1 MTIWVSKLLKALE
14 SGTGTGAR
22 YMQLAGAIEA
32 AIGDNSLAAGD
43 RLPTHRSLADQLG
56 MTVGTIT
63 RGYAEAERRGLVEAR
78 VGSGTFIR
86 NTLARE
92 DKFAIFRHTSSELI
106 EFSLNLPVPSDA
118 SNMFGEVLQELAGE
132 VGQGQ
137 GQDFLSYQPE
147 QGSSQHRQWASQWL
161 ASCGLNHPME
171 QITITCGGQHA
182 IMLALMVT
190 TRAGDTILSEGLT
203 YPGMNAIAKQLG
215 LKVIGLPMDEQGVI
229 PEAME
234 EQCKLHTIRSLYCT
248 PTIQN
253 PTNATMGLE
262 RRQAIIDIAK
272 RHQVWLIEDEVSS
285 NQMDDR
291 LPPLSALDPDRCLY
305 INSHSKTVAAGLRV
319 GYLATPAQLVDD
331 VAAAIQAQCWF
342 APPITVEIAQ
352 RWMRRRDT
360 EAWFAWQSEQLQ
372 QRRLLAERYLGDYLM
387 TGDCRTMAGSMSVWL
402 NLPDPW
408 RAVEFRERL
417 RDKGVSVLAA
427 ESFAVGRFPAP
438 QAVRISISAP
448 PALEQVEQGLQI
460 IAELLA
466 SGPSQR
472 IAAF

>member
-1 MTIWVSKLLKALE
+1 MTIWISNLSKALE

-22 YMQLAGAIEA
+22 YMQLATAIEE
-32 AIGDNSLAAGD
+32 AINDAGLAPGD
-43 RLPTHRSLADQLG
+43 RLPTHRALADKLG
-56 MTVGTIT
+56 VTVGTIT

-86 NTLARE
+86 NALASA
-92 DKFAIFRHTSSELI
+92 DNFAILRHTPSELI

-118 SNMFGEVLQELAGE
+118 NKMFGEVLQELAGE
-132 VGQGQ
+132 VGQDL
-137 GQDFLSYQPE
+137 DFLSYQPE
-147 QGSSQHRQWASQWL
+147 QGLPQQRQWAAQWL
-161 ASCGLNHPME
+161 ASFGLNHPME

-182 IMLALMVT
+182 IMLAMMAS

-203 YPGMNAIAKQLG
+203 YPGMNAIAKQLS

-234 EQCKLHTIRSLYCT
+234 EQCKLHTIRALYCT

-253 PTNATMGLE
+253 PSNATMGLE
-262 RRQAIIDIAK
+262 RRHAIIDIAK
-272 RHQVWLIEDEVSS
+272 RYKLWLIEDEVSS
-285 NQMDDR
+285 NQMADK
-291 LPPLSALDPDRCLY
+291 LPPLSALAPDRCLY

-319 GYLATPAQLVDD
+319 GYLATPPQLVDN

-360 EAWFAWQSEQLQ
+360 EAWLAWQSEQLQ
-372 QRRLLAERYLGDYLM
+372 QRRMLAERYLSEYLM
-387 TGDCRTMAGSMSVWL
+387 IGDCRTMAGSMSVWL
-402 NLPDPW
+402 NLPEPW

-417 RDKGVSVLAA
+417 HHKGVAVLAA

-448 PALEQVEQGLQI
+448 PSLEQVEQGLRI
-460 IAELLA
+460 IAELLE

-472 IAAF
+472 IAAI

>member
-1 MTIWVSKLLKALE
+1 MTIWISKLLKALE
-14 SGTGTGAR
+14 SGTGSGAR
-22 YMQLAGAIEA
+22 YIQLAAAIET
-32 AIGDNSLAAGD
+32 AIGDDSLAAGD
-43 RLPTHRSLADQLG
+43 RLPTHRALADLLG
-56 MTVGTIT
+56 VTVGTIT

-92 DKFAIFRHTSSELI
+92 DQFAILRHTPSALI
-106 EFSLNLPVPSDA
+106 EFSLNLPVPSDG
-118 SNMFGEVLQELAGE
+118 STMFAEVLQELAGE
-132 VGQGQ
+132 VGQDL
-137 GQDFLSYQPE
+137 DFLSYQPE
-147 QGSSQHRQWASQWL
+147 QGLPQQRQWAAQWL

-182 IMLALMVT
+182 IMLALMAT

-215 LKVIGLPMDEQGVI
+215 LKVIGLPMDEQGVL
-229 PEAME
+229 PGAME
-234 EQCKLHTIRSLYCT
+234 EQCKLHTIRALYCT

-253 PTNATMGLE
+253 PSNATMGLE
-262 RRQAIIDIAK
+262 RRHAIIDIAK
-272 RHQVWLIEDEVSS
+272 RYQLWLVEDEVSS
-285 NQMDDR
+285 NQVADR

-319 GYLATPAQLVDD
+319 GYLATPAQLVDN

-360 EAWFAWQSEQLQ
+360 EAWFAWQTEQLQ
-372 QRRLLAERYLGDYLM
+372 QRRLLAERYLKAYCV
-387 TGDCRTMAGSMSVWL
+387 TGDCLTMAGSLSIWL

-408 RAVEFRERL
+408 RAVEFRDQL
-417 RDKGVSVLAA
+417 SVKGVAVLAA

-448 PALEQVEQGLQI
+448 PTLEQVEQGLKV
-460 IAELLA
+460 IADLLE

-472 IAAF
+472 IAAI

>member
-1 MTIWVSKLLKALE
+1 MTIWISNLSKALE
-14 SGTGTGAR
+14 SGAGTGAR
-22 YMQLAGAIEA
+22 YMQLATAIEE
-32 AIGDNSLAAGD
+32 AINDAGLAPGD
-43 RLPTHRSLADQLG
+43 RLPTHRALADKLG
-56 MTVGTIT
+56 VTVGTIT

-86 NTLARE
+86 NALASA
-92 DKFAIFRHTSSELI
+92 DNFAILRHTPSELI

-118 SNMFGEVLQELAGE
+118 NKMFGEVLQELAGE
-132 VGQGQ
+132 VGQDL
-137 GQDFLSYQPE
+137 DFLSYQPE
-147 QGSSQHRQWASQWL
+147 QGLPQQRQWAAQWL
-161 ASCGLNHPME
+161 ASFGLSHPME

-182 IMLALMVT
+182 IMLAMMAS

-203 YPGMNAIAKQLG
+203 YPGMNAIAKQLS

-234 EQCKLHTIRSLYCT
+234 EQCKLHTIRALYCT

-253 PTNATMGLE
+253 PSNATMGLE
-262 RRQAIIDIAK
+262 RRHAIIDIAK
-272 RHQVWLIEDEVSS
+272 RYKLWLIEDEVSS
-285 NQMDDR
+285 NQMADK
-291 LPPLSALDPDRCLY
+291 LPPLSALAPDRCLY

-319 GYLATPAQLVDD
+319 GYLATPPQLVDN

-360 EAWFAWQSEQLQ
+360 EAWLAWQSEQLQ
-372 QRRLLAERYLGDYLM
+372 QRRMLAERYLSEYLM
-387 TGDCRTMAGSMSVWL
+387 IGDCRTMAGSMSVWL
-402 NLPDPW
+402 NLPEPW

-417 RDKGVSVLAA
+417 QHKGVAVLAA

-448 PALEQVEQGLQI
+448 PSLEQVEQGLRI
-460 IAELLA
+460 IAELLE

-472 IAAF
+472 IAAI

>member
-1 MTIWVSKLLKALE
+1 MTIWISNLLEALK

-22 YMQLAGAIEA
+22 YIQLAAAIEA
-32 AIGDNSLAAGD
+32 AIGDASLAAGD
-43 RLPTHRSLADQLG
+43 RLPTHRALADLLG
-56 MTVGTIT
+56 VTVGTIT

-86 NTLARE
+86 NALARA
-92 DKFAIFRHTSSELI
+92 DNFAILRHTPSALI

-118 SNMFGEVLQELAGE
+118 NRMFGEVLQELADE
-132 VGQGQ
+132 VGQNL
-137 GQDFLSYQPE
+137 DFLSYQPE
-147 QGSSQHRQWASQWL
+147 QGLPQQRQWAAQWL
-161 ASCGLNHPME
+161 ASFGLNHPME

-182 IMLALMVT
+182 IMLAMMAS

-203 YPGMNAIAKQLG
+203 YPGMNAIAKQLS

-234 EQCKLHTIRSLYCT
+234 EQCKLHTIRALYCT
-248 PTIQN
+248 PSIQN
-253 PTNATMGLE
+253 PSNATMGLE
-262 RRQAIIDIAK
+262 RRHAIIDIAK
-272 RHQVWLIEDEVSS
+272 RYKLWLIEDEVSS
-285 NQMDDR
+285 NQMADR
-291 LPPLSALDPDRCLY
+291 LPPLSALAPDRCLY

-319 GYLATPAQLVDD
+319 GYLATPPQLVDD

-342 APPITVEIAQ
+342 APPLTVEIAQ

-360 EAWFAWQSEQLQ
+360 DAWLAWQSEQLQ
-372 QRRLLAERYLGDYLM
+372 QRRLLAERYLSAYLVI
-387 TGDCRTMAGSMSVWL
+387 GDCRTMAGSMSVWL
-402 NLPDPW
+402 NLPEPW
-408 RAVEFRERL
+408 RAVEFRDRL
-417 RDKGVSVLAA
+417 RDKGVAVLAA

-448 PALEQVEQGLQI
+448 PTLEQVEQGLQI
-460 IAELLA
+460 IAELLE

-472 IAAF
+472 IAAI

>member
-1 MTIWVSKLLKALE
+1 MTIWISNLSNALE

-22 YMQLAGAIEA
+22 YMQLATAIEE
-32 AIGDNSLAAGD
+32 AINDAGLAPGE
-43 RLPTHRSLADQLG
+43 RLPTHRALADRLG
-56 MTVGTIT
+56 VTVGTIT

-86 NTLARE
+86 NAQAHA
-92 DKFAIFRHTSSELI
+92 DNFAILRHTPSELI

-118 SNMFGEVLQELAGE
+118 NRMFGEVLQELAGE
-132 VGQGQ
+132 VGQDL
-137 GQDFLSYQPE
+137 DFLSYQPE
-147 QGSSQHRQWASQWL
+147 QGLPQQRQWAAQWL
-161 ASCGLNHPME
+161 ASFGLNHPME

-182 IMLALMVT
+182 IMLAMMAS

-203 YPGMNAIAKQLG
+203 YPGMNAIAKQLS

-234 EQCKLHTIRSLYCT
+234 EQCKLHTIRALYCT

-253 PTNATMGLE
+253 PSNATMGLE
-262 RRQAIIDIAK
+262 RRHAIIDIAK
-272 RHQVWLIEDEVSS
+272 RYKLWLIEDEVSS
-285 NQMDDR
+285 NQMADK
-291 LPPLSALDPDRCLY
+291 LPPLSALAPDRCLY

-319 GYLATPAQLVDD
+319 GYLATPPQLVEN

-360 EAWFAWQSEQLQ
+360 EAWLAWQSEQLQ
-372 QRRLLAERYLGDYLM
+372 QRRMLAERYLSEYLM
-387 TGDCRTMAGSMSVWL
+387 IGDCRTMAGSMSVWL
-402 NLPDPW
+402 NLPEPW

-417 RDKGVSVLAA
+417 HDKGVAVLAA

-448 PALEQVEQGLQI
+448 PSLEQVEQGLQI
-460 IAELLA
+460 IAELLE

-472 IAAF
+472 IAAI